1 MLNACQIFS
10 LRTAGNYK
18 RKGTLKVIDKHG
30 PCSQL
35 YKDKATAVPTHAQIL
50 ALDQARVDSIQS
62 RLSKASARTDATT
75 ITAKS
80 GEILGSGNYFVTVG
94 LGTPK
99 NELSLVFDTG
109 SDLTWTQCRP
119 CAKYCYNQSE
129 PIFDPSK
136 STSYANVLCNSPE
149 CSEVSSATGNSIGLP
164 FMH

>member
-1 MLNACQIFS
+1 MHPNFFLC
-10 LRTAGNYK
+10 TAGNDK
-18 RKGTLKVIDKHG
+18 RKGTLKVIDRYG

-35 YKDKATAVPTHAQIL
+35 HKDKATTAPTQAQIL

-62 RLSKASARTDATT
+62 RLSKASSRTDATT
-75 ITAKS
+75 IPAKS

-119 CAKYCYNQSE
+119 CAIFCYNQTE

-136 STSYANVLCNSPE
+136 STSYINVLCSSPE
-149 CSEVSSATGNSIGLP
+149 CSEVSSATRNFTGFP
-164 FMH
+164 FLH

>member
-1 MLNACQIFS
+1 MHPNFFLC
-10 LRTAGNYK
+10 TAGSDK
-18 RKGTLKVIDKHG
+18 RKGTLKVIDRYG

-35 YKDKATAVPTHAQIL
+35 HKDKATTAPTQAQIL

-62 RLSKASARTDATT
+62 RLSKASSRTDATT
-75 ITAKS
+75 IPAKS

-119 CAKYCYNQSE
+119 CAKFCYNQTE

-136 STSYANVLCNSPE
+136 STSYVNVLCNSPE
-149 CSEVSSATGNSIGLP
+149 CSEVSSATGNLIGFP
-164 FMH
+164 FLH